1 ATNNPMYKPL
11 KSPDVD
17 EPIAPIDDGIQR
29 GAFALS
35 KNNPSPEASIRWLD
49 YFYSEEGGAY
59 IDQGPEGD
67 LGEWNDDETKRIDK
81 KEHEM
86 CDGYDDLEDYRAS
99 NTAAF
104 RIAAHY
110 VDQDSEKEHQSKM
123 DDYTKAETEEK
134 IEPYGEVAFPK
145 VYLTPEEQI
154 EINT

>member
-1 ATNNPMYKPL
+1 YFSYFTTGEEVDEATNNPMYKPL

-67 LGEWNDDETKRIDK
+67 LRSE
-81 KEHEM
+81 EHTSELQSRF
-86 CDGYDDLEDYRAS
+86 DLVCRLLL
-99 NTAAF
+99 
-104 RIAAHY
+104 
-110 VDQDSEKEHQSKM
+110 EK
-123 DDYTKAETEEK
+123 
-134 IEPYGEVAFPK
+134 
-145 VYLTPEEQI
+145 
-154 EINT
+154 